1 MENQQQQ
8 PQTTS
13 QCRGGCGFY
22 GSPATD
28 GLCSK
33 CFKDSIKRKQDTGT
47 ARLVSPNSSNVNS
60 IPASDAS
67 TSANVTTASVVAAA
81 IANLSETSSSTSAA
95 ANSTGNLGTAASNVT
110 TDGGPSTPME
120 GVEIAGS
127 PASVIQHSSAHVAD
141 AGLSS
146 SLPSSCSGN
155 SAEGIA
161 SGNSDSA
168 PTTPPA
174 KKANRCHVCKKRV
187 GLTGFTCRCG
197 GLYCGEHRYDQAH
210 DCTFDYKTMEREE
223 IRKNNPVVVSDK
235 IARI

>member
-8 PQTTS
+8 SCQTTS

-33 CFKDSIKRKQDTGT
+33 CFKDSIKRKQDTGS
-47 ARLVSPNSSNVNS
+47 ARLVSPNSSNVSS

-67 TSANVTTASVVAAA
+67 TSASVTTASVVAAA
-81 IANLSETSSSTSAA
+81 IANLSETSSSTSVAV
-95 ANSTGNLGTAASNVT
+95 NSTVGTAVSNIPA
-110 TDGGPSTPME
+110 DGME
-120 GVEIAGS
+120 GVEMAGTS
-127 PASVIQHSSAHVAD
+127 PASVIQHSSAHIID
-141 AGLSS
+141 AGLPA
-146 SLPSSCSGN
+146 SLPSSCFGSSEGLTSGY
-155 SAEGIA
+155 
-161 SGNSDSA
+161 SDSA

-174 KKANRCHVCKKRV
+174 KKANRCYVCKKRV

-197 GLYCGEHRYDQAH
+197 GLYCGEHRYDQVH
-210 DCTFDYKTMEREE
+210 NCTFDYKTMEREE